1 MAHYSIELQPRR
13 FYGLEKFNQI
23 SSSAAAAAAA
33 ELVFLTELIADLT
46 ASSLEEGKRKGT
58 RHFLSASPVSLKN
71 ELGPA
76 ARGFHHCYIQ

>member
-23 SSSAAAAAAA
+23 SSSAAAA

-76 ARGFHHCYIQ
+76 ARGFHRCYIQ

>member
-23 SSSAAAAAAA
+23 SSSAAA

-58 RHFLSASPVSLKN
+58 RHFLSASPVSLKK
-71 ELGPA
+71 ELGSA
-76 ARGFHHCYIQ
+76 ARGFHRCYIQ

>member
-23 SSSAAAAAAA
+23 SSSAAAAAA

-58 RHFLSASPVSLKN
+58 RHFLSASPVSMKN
-71 ELGPA
+71 ELVPA
-76 ARGFHHCYIQ
+76 ARGFHRCYIQ

>member
-23 SSSAAAAAAA
+23 SSSAAAA

-46 ASSLEEGKRKGT
+46 ASSLEEGKRKAT

-76 ARGFHHCYIQ
+76 ARGFHRCYIQ

>member
-23 SSSAAAAAAA
+23 SSSAAAAA

-76 ARGFHHCYIQ
+76 ARGFRRCYIQ

>member
-1 MAHYSIELQPRR
+1 MAHHSIELQPRR

-23 SSSAAAAAAA
+23 SSSAAAA

>member
-23 SSSAAAAAAA
+23 SSSAAAA

>member
-1 MAHYSIELQPRR
+1 MVWRNSTKYPHLLLLMLLSL
-13 FYGLEKFNQI
+13 F
-23 SSSAAAAAAA
+23 
-33 ELVFLTELIADLT
+33 FLRKLIADLT

-76 ARGFHHCYIQ
+76 ARGFHRCYIQ

>member
-1 MAHYSIELQPRR
+1 MAHYSIELQPRW

-23 SSSAAAAAAA
+23 SSSAAA

-76 ARGFHHCYIQ
+76 ARGFHRCYIQ

>member
-23 SSSAAAAAAA
+23 SSSAA

>member
-23 SSSAAAAAAA
+23 SSSAAA

-76 ARGFHHCYIQ
+76 ARGFHRCYIQ